1 MFKVFVS
8 YSTADI
14 RNVEDLKS
22 QISDSGVAVFVADR
36 SVQPGQ
42 SLPEEIKQAITD
54 CDVFILLWSPTAK
67 TSGWVPQEIGIAL
80 GLGKPIIPLM
90 LEEGEPLTGFITG
103 IKYIKVY
110 ENKQLAFEEARAM
123 VLEGVEKKRK
133 SGEKQQQNEAL
144 FFIAIGGVLL
154 WALTQG

>member
-14 RNVEDLKS
+14 KNVDDLKS
-22 QISDSGVAVFVADR
+22 QISDTGVDVYVADR

-42 SLPEEIKQAITD
+42 NLPDEIKQAITD

-80 GLGKPIIPLM
+80 GLGKQIIPLM
-90 LEEGEPLTGFITG
+90 LEEGEPLTGFITD

-110 ENKQLAFEEARAM
+110 EDKHLAFEKAREM
-123 VLEGVEKKRK
+123 VLDGVAKKRK
-133 SGEKQQQNEAL
+133 EGEKQQQNEAL

-154 WALTQG
+154 WALTQS